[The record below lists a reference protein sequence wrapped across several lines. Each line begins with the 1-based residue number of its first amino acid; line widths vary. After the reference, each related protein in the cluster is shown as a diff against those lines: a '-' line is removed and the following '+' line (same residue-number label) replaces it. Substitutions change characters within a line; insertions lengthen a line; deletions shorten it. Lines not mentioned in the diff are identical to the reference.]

1 MDYAIVAENLSKTF
15 WVAEKEPGFLGTLR
29 HLVRRRYRR
38 IEAVRGVSFAIR
50 PGEIVGFLGP
60 NGAGKTTTLKML
72 TGLLY
77 PTAGRAEVLGFS
89 PQERRPAFL
98 RRITL
103 VMGNKAQLLWDL
115 PVLDSLRIQAAVYEI
130 PEAECRRRVG
140 RLAEMLGLEGVLRQP
155 VRKLSLGQRMKAELL
170 AALLHLPRVLFLDE
184 PTLGLDVNAQAAV
197 RDFVRAYA
205 REEGAT
211 VLLTS
216 HYMADV
222 EALAE
227 RVIVI
232 HEGRLFYDGGLG
244 ALVERVAPYKELVL
258 ELSRPVE
265 PDLLAGLGEVK
276 ALKGVQARLLV
287 PRERLVEAVGR
298 ALALLPVRDLAVTE
312 PPLEEVFRRV
322 FSEEG

>member
-77 PTAGRAEVLGFS
+77 PTAGRAEVLGYR

-98 RRITL
+98 KRITL

-205 REEGAT
+205 RGEGAT

-232 HEGRLFYDGGLG
+232 HKGRLFYDGRLG
-244 ALVERVAPYKELVL
+244 QLVERVAPHKELVL

-265 PDLLAGLGEVK
+265 PGLLAGLGEVK
-276 ALKGVQARLLV
+276 EQKGLQVRFLV
-287 PRERLVEAVGR
+287 PRERLVEAVGQ

>member
-1 MDYAIVAENLSKTF
+1 MDYAIVAENLNKTF

-77 PTAGRAEVLGFS
+77 PSAGRAEVLGFS

-98 RRITL
+98 KRITL

-140 RLAEMLGLEGVLRQP
+140 RLAEMLGLEDALRQP

-244 ALVERVAPYKELVL
+244 ALVERVAPRKELVL
-258 ELSRPVE
+258 KLSRPVE
-265 PDLLAGLGEVK
+265 PGLLAGLGEVK
-276 ALKGVQARLLV
+276 ELKGMRARLLV

>member
-1 MDYAIVAENLSKTF
+1 MDYAIVTENLSKTF
-15 WVAEKEPGFLGTLR
+15 WVAEKDPGFLGTLR

-77 PTAGRAEVLGFS
+77 PTAGRAEVLGYR

-130 PEAECRRRVG
+130 SEAECRRRVE

-170 AALLHLPRVLFLDE
+170 VALLHLPRVLFLDE

-244 ALVERVAPYKELVL
+244 ALVERVAPHKELVL

-265 PDLLAGLGEVK
+265 PGLLAGLGEVK
-276 ALKGVQARLLV
+276 ELKGVRARLLV